1 MERQQDAYDYIASLF
16 KVADPIIDKIAEE
29 WDLLTLEE
37 VDGLCAKLKEL
48 VDDAQGIY
56 ASLEGDNI
64 GIIDL
69 VHHLEI
75 AYQDAEELYKEKEA
89 KQ

>member
-16 KVADPIIDKIAEE
+16 KVAEPIIDKITEE

-75 AYQDAEELYKEKEA
+75 AYQDAEDLYKEKEA

>member
-16 KVADPIIDKIAEE
+16 KVAEPIIDKIAEE

-75 AYQDAEELYKEKEA
+75 AYQDAEDLYKEKEA

>member
-1 MERQQDAYDYIASLF
+1 
-16 KVADPIIDKIAEE
+16 
-29 WDLLTLEE
+29 LEE

-48 VDDAQGIY
+48 VEDAQGIY

>member
-16 KVADPIIDKIAEE
+16 KVAEPLIDKIVEE

-37 VDGLCAKLKEL
+37 VDSVCAKLKEL

-56 ASLEGDNI
+56 ASLEGDNL

>member
-16 KVADPIIDKIAEE
+16 KVAEPIIDKIAEE

-56 ASLEGDNI
+56 ASLEGDNL

>member
-56 ASLEGDNI
+56 ASLEGDNL

-75 AYQDAEELYKEKEA
+75 AYQDAEDLYKEKEA

>member
-37 VDGLCAKLKEL
+37 VDGLCGKLKEL
-48 VDDAQGIY
+48 VEDAQGIY
-56 ASLEGDNI
+56 ASLENDNL

>member
-16 KVADPIIDKIAEE
+16 KVAEPIIDKIAEE

-56 ASLEGDNI
+56 ASLEGDNL

-69 VHHLEI
+69 VHHLEN